1 MRAHGERSFYRY
13 LLSSEKCKAGNQ
25 YKGLSPSARIVE
37 LTAGKAKNRTLRK
50 CE

>member
-1 MRAHGERSFYRY
+1 MRALDERPFYRY
-13 LLSSEKCKAGNQ
+13 IVSSEKCKAGNP

-37 LTAGKAKNRTLRK
+37 LTTGKAKNRKLRK

>member
-1 MRAHGERSFYRY
+1 MRALSERQFY
-13 LLSSEKCKAGNQ
+13 LHVLSSEKCKAGNQ

-37 LTAGKAKNRTLRK
+37 LTTGKAKNRTLRK